1 MQSKLFGRLRQV
13 DFCKFEASLAYI
25 LNSKTARVVQRDSV
39 SFLPSK
45 KKKIKSRWW
54 LTSSYL

>member
-25 LNSKTARVVQRDSV
+25 LNSKTARAVQRDSV
-39 SFLPSK
+39 FIPALK
-45 KKKIKSRWW
+45 KN
-54 LTSSYL
+54 